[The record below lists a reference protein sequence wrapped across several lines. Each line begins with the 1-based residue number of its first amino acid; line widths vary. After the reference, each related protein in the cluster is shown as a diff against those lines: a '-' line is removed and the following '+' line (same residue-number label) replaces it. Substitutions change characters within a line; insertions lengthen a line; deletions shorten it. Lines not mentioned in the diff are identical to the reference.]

1 MIILFVTTTLLIVL
15 AVTCFFRA
23 SKKSINSCD
32 PKLFIQHNYS
42 KGIPGNPFTVWVQL
56 IIKKGTKLNLDNANE
71 IRGSKS
77 IVHFLCDGVEEQFID
92 GPTVFQPDESLPDKY
107 KNQDSEL
114 MGYTYV
120 LTPIKSGKLSF
131 AIEIEPTLIIE
142 KKESRKSSFEH
153 TYHLKSDT
161 FFIHSP

>member
-1 MIILFVTTTLLIVL
+1 MIILFVTTTLLVVL

-32 PKLFIQHNYS
+32 PKLFIQHNYGE
-42 KGIPGNPFTVWVQL
+42 GIPGNPFTVWVQL

-153 TYHLKSDT
+153 TYRLKSDT

>member
-32 PKLFIQHNYS
+32 PKLFIQHNYGE
-42 KGIPGNPFTVWVQL
+42 GIPGNPFTVWVQL

-114 MGYTYV
+114 IGYTYV

-142 KKESRKSSFEH
+142 KKESRKSSFER

>member
-15 AVTCFFRA
+15 AVTCFFRV

-32 PKLFIQHNYS
+32 PKLFIQHNYGE
-42 KGIPGNPFTVWVQL
+42 GIPGNPFTVWVQL
-56 IIKKGTKLNLDNANE
+56 IIKKGTKLNLDNSNE
-71 IRGSKS
+71 IRGPKS

-142 KKESRKSSFEH
+142 KKESRKSSFER